1 MHLSCRGLS
10 ASPQRLFKQPRCI
23 LRLIGPHR
31 IEEEETS
38 RESYA
43 WEHTYMI
50 SASKWGR
57 LLAFVGRARGNL
69 RGVQAIFRMSYKSRP
84 LPWLILSSAECAGE
98 ARMNF
103 FSAPRNPSA
112 WQSEKKAC
120 SGRKGDS
127 DMGRPLITS
136 AKRGRGAK

>member
-1 MHLSCRGLS
+1 M
-10 ASPQRLFKQPRCI
+10 
-23 LRLIGPHR
+23 LIELPWVAG
-31 IEEEETS
+31 I
-38 RESYA
+38 
-43 WEHTYMI
+43 
-50 SASKWGR
+50 
-57 LLAFVGRARGNL
+57 LLAARARGDLIL
-69 RGVQAIFRMSYKSRP
+69 RVQKIMQVSYKSRP